1 MARLSVKEWYA
12 EQFRDLD
19 RRPRRGSGP
28 ARKIAI
34 LSTPRSGSTLFC
46 DSLASTGLFGQPEE
60 WLNPR
65 RIEAYR
71 RIRGVESAHLAEYL
85 GFVSSRTTSDNG
97 VFSIKIQ
104 IDQYKTWKE
113 KANFDAFDL
122 QFDVILY
129 VYRRDKVAQAHSYAK
144 AMMTDQWRSYFASK
158 PGFAAEPVAKSA
170 IANALLSIVGWEEFY
185 ETNLSRR
192 VNRTYCYEDIA
203 GDDDFLRR
211 ALEDC
216 GIAHAG
222 PLEAKPTTVV
232 QRGTA
237 DLLEIEAFKR
247 YISGSAG

>member
-1 MARLSVKEWYA
+1 M
-12 EQFRDLD
+12 
-19 RRPRRGSGP
+19 
-28 ARKIAI
+28 
-34 LSTPRSGSTLFC
+34 
-46 DSLASTGLFGQPEE
+46 
-60 WLNPR
+60 
-65 RIEAYR
+65 
-71 RIRGVESAHLAEYL
+71 
-85 GFVSSRTTSDNG
+85 
-97 VFSIKIQ
+97 
-104 IDQYKTWKE
+104 
-113 KANFDAFDL
+113 
-122 QFDVILY
+122 
-129 VYRRDKVAQAHSYAK
+129 AQAHSYAK
-144 AMMTDQWRSYFASK
+144 ALMTDQWRSYFASK
-158 PGFAAEPVAKSA
+158 PGSGDGPVAKSA

-203 GDDDFLRR
+203 GDDVFLRR